1 MLAAATRCFSTQP
14 QTNHQ
19 GVSEHLR
26 TQIAAAELFDLR
38 HQRSCAS
45 SASGKRSTCSG
56 ATPSLCTS
64 CLLVVMGCTMSLAK
78 VVMQDILLALDF
90 AIQVI
95 EFVMSICTAVFESMV
110 SPLEMCA
117 CIVVVDINETKNC
130 FQICLSVISLLLA
143 VCDWHVPCV
152 FFRPQLSL

>member
-1 MLAAATRCFSTQP
+1 MLAAAARY
-14 QTNHQ
+14 HQ

-26 TQIAAAELFDLR
+26 TQIATAELFYLR

-45 SASGKRSTCSG
+45 SVSGKRSTFSG

-64 CLLVVMGCTMSLAK
+64 CLLVVMVCIMSLAK
-78 VVMQDILLALDF
+78 VVIQDILRALDF
-90 AIQVI
+90 A
-95 EFVMSICTAVFESMV
+95 MSICTSVFESMV

-117 CIVVVDINETKNC
+117 CIVVVDANEAKHC
-130 FQICLSVISLLLA
+130 FQIALAVTCLLLA

-152 FFRPQLSL
+152 FSYHNCLCRFVSVICMQALFP